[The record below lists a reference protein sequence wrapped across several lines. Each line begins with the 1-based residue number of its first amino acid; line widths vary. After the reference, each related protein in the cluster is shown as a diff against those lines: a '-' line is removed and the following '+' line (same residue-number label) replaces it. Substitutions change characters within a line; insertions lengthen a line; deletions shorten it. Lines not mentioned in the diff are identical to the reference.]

1 MITGSYI
8 SINTFLLKKNKQAT
22 NQLQLHRVLYEE
34 MKRYE
39 NHGGLLTQDIH
50 LENSHYQL
58 KLYNTE
64 NKLIEV
70 EITDGKESFT
80 LKKE

>member
-1 MITGSYI
+1 M
-8 SINTFLLKKNKQAT
+8 
-22 NQLQLHRVLYEE
+22 YEE